1 METRPA
7 ARLHTLRLA
16 YARRSGG
23 ASSPDLRISFARK
36 PQALRIDPRS
46 DLLRGVTWTPF
57 TASARY
63 ASYRRARCA
72 SDCADSLRGKRARV
86 YAAPDWI
93 AEVLSLSTAT
103 YDRTTKLRVFERA
116 GVPEVWLIDPTDRT
130 VTIYRIADGQYGA
143 PVVLELK
150 GQTTLTAVP
159 GVTIDWDDL
168 LAT

>member
-1 METRPA
+1 MDAVYRVREIRLLQTCTMRVGLRRLPSRQARPCLRRP
-7 ARLHTLRLA
+7 RL
-16 YARRSGG
+16 
-23 ASSPDLRISFARK
+23 
-36 PQALRIDPRS
+36 
-46 DLLRGVTWTPF
+46 
-57 TASARY
+57 
-63 ASYRRARCA
+63 
-72 SDCADSLRGKRARV
+72 
-86 YAAPDWI
+86 I

-116 GVPEVWLIDPTDRT
+116 GVPEVRLIDPTDRT